1 MHMNIG
7 DKPPLGLKKPKA
19 KKDKNYLQWLR
30 EQPCCVCARWGEIQH
45 SPTQAHHCI
54 HDRFGTEKRP
64 DREAIPLCEG
74 HHQGLWDRTKIA
86 LHQNPRRWKETY
98 GPDWSYVQLIETDS
112 QPSEPSGA

>member
-1 MHMNIG
+1 MNITG
-7 DKPPLGLKKPKA
+7 KKPLGLKKA
-19 KKDKNYLQWLR
+19 KPSKDKNYLQWLR
-30 EQPCCVCARWGEIQH
+30 EQPCCVCSRFGEIQH

-86 LHQNPRRWKETY
+86 LHQNPRRWRETY
-98 GPDWSYVQLIETDS
+98 GPDWSYVQLIETDNS
-112 QPSEPSGA
+112 PSEPTEA

>member
-1 MHMNIG
+1 MNITG
-7 DKPPLGLKKPKA
+7 KKPLGLKKSKPS
-19 KKDKNYLQWLR
+19 KDKNYLQWLR
-30 EQPCCVCARWGEIQH
+30 GQPCCVCSRFGEIQH

-86 LHQNPRRWKETY
+86 LHQNPRRWRETY
-98 GPDWSYVQLIETDS
+98 GPDWSYVQLIETDNS
-112 QPSEPSGA
+112 PSEPTEA